1 MLGHTLAL
9 VKFWQRSL
17 SSLALIAFGC
27 AATQTVA
34 CSGPAADEV
43 MSLRCN
49 LEFVAGK
56 VINNYELEALNSKL
70 RSNGYLPLDGS
81 SKPTYGTS
89 SVTLTPIVNYEPN
102 INGGNPAKNLV
113 VGGLEFVSDPAHF
126 KVAGL
131 TGGLKLQ
138 IDGRYAH
145 TGGLVIDVKAN
156 SSLQRAIE
164 FPNFSILDQT
174 VSLCFRTQ
182 ISSWNLSRICQEHL
196 YVKKDLSSATLNN
209 TSIGQYVYSTSKNKT
224 FLHSLE
230 FVHESGGYNFDSM
243 NLTHRTIDF
252 NGAGYTANATWK
264 RSRTISGVRERKVGI
279 TSSLDF
285 HVFKEIGLENT
296 LVTHQP
302 LLGTE
307 RRDSSW
313 TITTRLQVS
322 DSVTF
327 SLGYAKLNSTIDYF
341 DDEYPFASLK
351 VRVLSE

>member
-1 MLGHTLAL
+1 MLVHTLVP

-17 SSLALIAFGC
+17 LTFALMAFCG
-27 AATQTVA
+27 AATQSIA
-34 CSGPAADEV
+34 CSGPTSDEI

-56 VINNYELEALNSKL
+56 IINQNELEILNSKL
-70 RSNGYLPLDGS
+70 RRNGYLPLDGPF
-81 SKPTYGTS
+81 KPAYHTTNI
-89 SVTLTPIVNYEPN
+89 TITPVVNYEPN

-145 TGGLVIDVKAN
+145 TGGIVIDVKAN

-196 YVKKDLSSATLNN
+196 YIKKDLSSATFNN

-224 FLHSLE
+224 FLNSLE
-230 FVHESGGYNFDSM
+230 FVHESGGYNFDSV
-243 NLTHRTIDF
+243 NLTHHTIDF
-252 NGAGYTANATWK
+252 NGAGYIANATWK

-279 TSSLDF
+279 TSSLNF

-307 RRDSSW
+307 RIDSSW

-322 DSVTF
+322 KSALF

-351 VRVLSE
+351 VSF

>member
-1 MLGHTLAL
+1 MLGHTLVL
-9 VKFWQRSL
+9 GKYWQRSL
-17 SSLALIAFGC
+17 YSLALMAFGG
-27 AATQTVA
+27 AATQSIA
-34 CSGPAADEV
+34 CSGPTSDEI

-56 VINNYELEALNSKL
+56 VINKNELEALNSKL
-70 RSNGYLPLDGS
+70 RSNGYLPLEGS
-81 SKPTYGTS
+81 SKPTYSTS
-89 SVTLTPIVNYEPN
+89 SVTLTPVVNYEPN

-138 IDGRYAH
+138 MDGRYAN
-145 TGGLVIDVKAN
+145 TGGLVVDVKAK

-164 FPNFSILDQT
+164 TPNFSILDQT

-182 ISSWNLSRICQEHL
+182 ISSWNLSRICHEHL
-196 YVKKDLSSATLNN
+196 YVKKDLSSATFNN

-224 FLHSLE
+224 FLNSLE

-264 RSRTISGVRERKVGI
+264 RSRTISGVRERTFGI
-279 TSSLDF
+279 TSSLNF
-285 HVFKEIGLENT
+285 HVFKELGLENT

-302 LLGTE
+302 FLGIE
-307 RRDSSW
+307 RKDSSW

-322 DSVTF
+322 NNVSF
-327 SLGYAKLNSTIDYF
+327 RLGYAKLNSTIDYF
-341 DDEYPFASLK
+341 DDEYPFASLQ
-351 VRVLSE
+351 VSF